1 MKANELMLGDFFRVN
16 KDGLCIKKGTI
27 VRVVGIDGEAKL
39 EEKGLVCAVHC
50 HPLDG
55 EQFDGG
61 IWLSYLEPISITP
74 EILEKNGWVIDEKNE
89 VVSRFVWAQKPPQ
102 NKLEFTTVEISLYDE
117 ELIGVKCLVEIR
129 CSSSS
134 NGINSFHSCD
144 CENIHQLQAALRL
157 CGIEKE
163 IVL

>member
-1 MKANELMLGDFFRVN
+1 MKPEELFIGAIVSFENRLCTVEHIERGIV
-16 KDGLCIKKGTI
+16 CIKDIRTKTS
-27 VRVVGIDGEAKL
+27 
-39 EEKGLVCAVHC
+39 H
-50 HPLDG
+50 
-55 EQFDGG
+55 
-61 IWLSYLEPISITP
+61 WLTMTTDDIQPVPITP
-74 EILEKNGWVIDEKNE
+74 EILKKLGWVIDKENE

-102 NKLEFTTVEISLYDE
+102 GKLEFTTVEISLYDE

-129 CSSSS
+129 CSSLS
-134 NGINSFHSCD
+134 NGINSLHSCD

>member
-1 MKANELMLGDFFRVN
+1 MKPEDLFIGAWVQNPLGGKGWVRSIHYVTKEDGHGGYYLITLAFS
-16 KDGLCIKKGTI
+16 KDGDSYTKICEKD
-27 VRVVGIDGEAKL
+27 VRPI
-39 EEKGLVCAVHC
+39 
-50 HPLDG
+50 PL
-55 EQFDGG
+55 
-61 IWLSYLEPISITP
+61 TP
-74 EILEKNGWVIDEKNE
+74 EILEKNGWVIDKENE
-89 VVSRFVWAQKPPQ
+89 VVSRFVWAQKPPK
-102 NKLEFTTVEISLYDE
+102 NKLEFTTVEISFYDK

-163 IVL
+163 IEIYEM

>member
-1 MKANELMLGDFFRVN
+1 MKPEDLFIGAIVQNPLG
-16 KDGLCIKKGTI
+16 GIG
-27 VRVVGIDGEAKL
+27 RVVNIRLIPEDSDGYGGYYLITLAYSKS
-39 EEKGLVCAVHC
+39 
-50 HPLDG
+50 G
-55 EQFDGG
+55 E
-61 IWLSYLEPISITP
+61 SYANIQDKDIRPVSITP
-74 EILEKNGWVIDEKNE
+74 EILEKLGWVIDKENE
-89 VVSRFVWAQKPPQ
+89 VVSRFVWAQKPPK
-102 NKLEFTTVEISLYDE
+102 NKLEFTTVEISLYDK

-129 CSSSS
+129 CSSLS